1 MYDSIRGIQGNKK
14 GVLYMTICYSYLW
27 LGLLCEQVFT
37 CCVPCFLSTATTFQ
51 TNNFAWQDL
60 SNYHEG
66 FDHLCAYLIVV
77 QFVLYRSKLSRLVAH
92 FLNYE
97 MKSML
102 KAQYSARIVYDNVGI
117 RYLTIL
123 WAAKRIFEWIILS
136 VL

>member
-1 MYDSIRGIQGNKK
+1 MNKCLH
-14 GVLYMTICYSYLW
+14 VVYL
-27 LGLLCEQVFT
+27 VFYLPLQLFKRIIT
-37 CCVPCFLSTATTFQ
+37 HGRIYQ
-51 TNNFAWQDL
+51 
-60 SNYHEG
+60 NYHEG
-66 FDHLCAYLIVV
+66 FDHLCACLIVV

-123 WAAKRIFEWIILS
+123 WAAKRIFE
-136 VL
+136 